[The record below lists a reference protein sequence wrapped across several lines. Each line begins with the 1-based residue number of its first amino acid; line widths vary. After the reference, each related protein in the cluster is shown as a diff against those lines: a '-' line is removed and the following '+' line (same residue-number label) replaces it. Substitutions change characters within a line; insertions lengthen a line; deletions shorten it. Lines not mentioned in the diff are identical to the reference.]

1 MKLVLK
7 RNQDKIYIMEK
18 NKHQNASF
26 MVRFNQQIFE
36 DDDGEANVQWR
47 GKITHVQDGSEKRF
61 SDFND
66 ALHFMQNKLAELT
79 EKATKNETSEQQESI
94 LDKSL
99 YMWKTIKNVGPK
111 VIRDTIKDPK
121 KQFSHLQDEIQD
133 KISTIGEELSEK
145 VQMNEWRNASRSD
158 FNKIQ
163 DQIEKLSSQIQQLS
177 KKVDK
182 IKKNK

>member
-1 MKLVLK
+1 MIKK
-7 RNQDKIYIMEK
+7 QD
-18 NKHQNASF
+18 QNASF

-36 DDDGEANVQWR
+36 ENGDSKIQWR
-47 GKITHVQDGSEKRF
+47 GKITHVQDGDEKRF

-66 ALHFMQNKLAELT
+66 ALTFIQNKLSELT
-79 EKATKNETSEQQESI
+79 EQATKHETSEKQESI

-99 YMWKTIKNVGPK
+99 SMWKTIKDVGPK

-133 KISTIGEELSEK
+133 KITIIGDEISEK
-145 VQMNEWRNASRSD
+145 VQIDEWRNASRSD

-163 DQIEKLSSQIQQLS
+163 NQIESLSSAIEKLS
-177 KKVDK
+177 KKVDT
-182 IKKNK
+182 IKKDKV